1 MKREQVIFLNNPW
14 DWLQRIGFR
23 AKNYIQTSKLGIYIH
38 QLQFQG
44 AYYLILGMMKWNGI
58 TGEPG
63 AHRIW
68 SFLAGKLSDEAL
80 QNGVASIDLYLI
92 NRKINIF
99 GVDYHFKAFRVCT
112 LMSVAEGENNLKNF
126 ANLPARALFNYPRLL
141 SGYPFFP
148 ARPFDSD
155 AMIEKGKIKQA
166 FVKNYGRLWQVT
178 DIHCQT
184 LHKNWNMDKSAPYNI
199 ASFVMNIL
207 TDAIYGVEALH
218 PEFSSYL
225 SEFEEFWFHVEKQT
239 VEGMLISKARFHEIS
254 KQMRATQKPK
264 DEYDDRSKD
273 LMKEL
278 YNFHAEHMTFI
289 SEEEAFDA
297 AGFLSIVG
305 NLPRAIIRLV
315 YHVIADEALMK
326 AVNQE
331 RARLL
336 SELEDAQIDVRSK
349 EAFDYIRNHSELFQR
364 LFFEVMRVSFVVP
377 AMVRLNTN
385 LFFNGAGNW
394 KINEDYQLKPRT
406 LAILPQQRIA
416 MHDKKY
422 KDPASFN
429 PFRDEYVFE
438 TDKNGVVRSSSA
450 PLVFAPLNSARACP
464 GRFFTEDLIKA
475 LLFWLP
481 VYQDFNLSA
490 EEKTKLDFPPERE
503 LHHAPLDERELFGD
517 ASIKGCLTPRFEMGI
532 RQQGEDAD
540 VQVGVLDLK
549 NKESTRYLASF

>member
-1 MKREQVIFLNNPW
+1 MKPEQVIFLNTPW

-23 AKNYIQTSKLGIYIH
+23 FKNYIQTSKLGVYIH
-38 QLQFQG
+38 QLQFQS
-44 AYYLILGMMKWNGI
+44 AYYTILGMMKWNGI

-63 AHRIW
+63 AHPIW

-92 NRKINIF
+92 NRKLNLF
-99 GVDYHFKAFRVCT
+99 GESYHFKAFRVCT
-112 LMSVAEGENNLKNF
+112 LMSVAAGENNLKNF
-126 ANLPARALFNYPRLL
+126 ANVPARALFNYPRLL

-155 AMIEKGKIKQA
+155 AIMEKGKIKQA

-178 DIHCQT
+178 DSHCQK
-184 LHKNWNMDKSAPYNI
+184 LHESWQVDKSAPYNI

-207 TDAIYGVEALH
+207 TDTVYGVEALH
-218 PEFSSYL
+218 PEFSSFL
-225 SEFEEFWFHVEKQT
+225 SEFEELWFHVEKQT
-239 VEGMLISKARFHEIS
+239 VEGMLSSKARFHEIS
-254 KQMRATQKPK
+254 KQMRVNQKPA
-264 DEYDDRSKD
+264 DEYENRSKD

-278 YNFHAEHMTFI
+278 YKFHAERTTFI
-289 SEEEAFDA
+289 SREEDFDV

-315 YHVIADEALMK
+315 YHVIADEALMN

-331 RARLL
+331 RERLFYDL
-336 SELEDAQIDVRSK
+336 KVRQIDLESK

-364 LFFEVMRVSFVVP
+364 IFFEVMRVSFVVP

-385 LFFNGAGNW
+385 VFFNGAGNW
-394 KINEDYQLKPRT
+394 KINDDYEIKTRT

-416 MHDKKY
+416 MNDHKY

-438 TDKNGVVRSSSA
+438 KDESGVVRSSSA
-450 PLVFAPLNSARACP
+450 PLVFGPLNSARACP

-475 LLFWLP
+475 LLVWLP
-481 VYQDFNLSA
+481 IYQEFNLSPD
-490 EEKTKLDFPPERE
+490 EKLKLDFPPERE
-503 LHHAPLDERELFGD
+503 LHHAPLDERMLFGD
-517 ASIKGCLTPRFEMGI
+517 VSIKGCLTPRFVMGI
-532 RQQGEDAD
+532 AHQDLKDD
-540 VQVGVLDLK
+540 VQISASDLMDK
-549 NKESTRYLASF
+549 NEKRYSASF